1 VIKHHEQKQLRE
13 ERVDLLQRFQSIKEG
28 NQDKKSNRNWKTG
41 TEAEAEAMEEC
52 CLLA

>member
-1 VIKHHEQKQLRE
+1 VECSHIKNTSGAGEMA
-13 ERVDLLQRFQSIKEG
+13 QRFQSIKEG